1 VTVPARS
8 SETLLTLPQNANDGW
23 VATWQGRPLPA
34 QRVDGWKQ
42 GWRLPAG
49 EAGTVTL
56 RYEPAGTFT
65 GLLVAGAVLSGVV
78 VLLVAWSLVRE
89 RRAGPPR
96 ELPALRTGRPGL
108 LDAALVV
115 LAGGL
120 LAGWWGLAGTVA
132 AVVLGVFWRRFQ
144 GWPVL
149 AGLALLVGSLALSW
163 APITERSWAVTWS
176 QGWSLAALCLAVA
189 ALAQLR
195 RYAPRRRAASTG
207 DLDDAQRTEARSG
220 RLSASSREKKRMS
233 LARRIGRSNQ

>member
-1 VTVPARS
+1 V
-8 SETLLTLPQNANDGW
+8 LTLPQNVNDGW
-23 VATWQGRPLPA
+23 VATWHGEPLPE

-65 GLLVAGAVLSGVV
+65 GLLVAGAVLAVAC
-78 VLLVAWSLVRE
+78 LLGLGWSLLRE
-89 RRAGPPR
+89 RRGPSAR
-96 ELPALRTGRPGL
+96 ELPPLHTGRPGP
-108 LDAALVV
+108 LDVV
-115 LAGGL
+115 VAVVAGGL
-120 LAGWWGLAGTVA
+120 LTGWWGLAGVVA
-132 AVVLGVFWRRFQ
+132 AVGLGVAWRRFQ

-163 APITERSWAVTWS
+163 SAITDRSWAVTWS
-176 QGWSLAALCLAVA
+176 QGWSLAAVCLAVA

-195 RYAPRRRAASTG
+195 HHDARHDAPDQS
-207 DLDDAQRTEARSG
+207 TEARSG
-220 RLSASSREKKRMS
+220 RASASIREKKRMS